1 MDRDLNQRLFRFAI
15 DVIKFLK
22 TLKYSK
28 ETDIIKN
35 QLVRSATSSPANYEE
50 AQAAS
55 SRADFKSKVNIS
67 LREMRESNFW
77 LRILE
82 DLQVGDSLQIN
93 KLKGESE
100 ELKRILGSICSKVS
114 QNG

>member
-55 SRADFKSKVNIS
+55 SRADFKSKINIS